1 MSGRVENVTEDH
13 ARRAPEEPEKILPRL
28 PPAKSTWICARLLHY
43 CRKEFGKMRT
53 LLLLLAGVFVSWA
66 SGLAQETQN
75 TFCDF
80 DDGNQVNVQ
89 YNPSVKEQPRNGRV
103 WSPGITLYVQT
114 PLTLGSS
121 TIGLGAYSVYLI
133 PDRKNW
139 TLIVNKN
146 VTAGAAYN
154 SADDVARGSMDI
166 GEIPQPVK
174 TLQLTFGHMG
184 PKKCSLRV
192 YYQKVGAFTDFLE
205 K

>member
-1 MSGRVENVTEDH
+1 
-13 ARRAPEEPEKILPRL
+13 
-28 PPAKSTWICARLLHY
+28 
-43 CRKEFGKMRT
+43 MRT
-53 LLLLLAGVFVSWA
+53 LMFLLAAALGLSV

-80 DDGNQVNVQ
+80 DDGNQVSVQ
-89 YNPSVKEQPRNGRV
+89 YSPVVKEQPRNGHV
-103 WSPGITLYVQT
+103 WAPGITLYVQT

-121 TIGLGAYSVYLI
+121 TIGLGAYSVFLI
-133 PDRKNW
+133 PGGKNW
-139 TLIVNKN
+139 TIIVNKN

-174 TLQLTFGHMG
+174 TLQLSFGHMG
-184 PKKCSLRV
+184 PKKCSLQV
-192 YYQKVGAFTDFLE
+192 YYQKIGAFTDFLE